1 MHLLSMFV
9 INLDRSPK
17 RFALMHAQ
25 ARVLG
30 LRFERVPG
38 VDGTEALPDW
48 AVAQF
53 LNQSGQSHTGLSK
66 GEVGCYAS
74 HLLVMSKIVERGLEA
89 AIILEDD
96 AVLDDSFA
104 RLVERASRAV
114 PDPWD
119 CIHLSTRFKRPAFP
133 IADLGSGRSLVR
145 YMRQPINSTAY
156 MISLAGAAKLAAPRP
171 RTRPFDVEFRQPWLS
186 GLEMFGIS
194 PALVRPHEHLAST
207 IDADWKTHPSK
218 ANRRRAT
225 SRQQALW
232 KPGLA
237 SQIQGWLYV
246 LTRLGI
252 TGTLHCWT
260 IGLRKLRNAMIRSVV
275 PSSPRLQKAKFR

>member
-1 MHLLSMFV
+1 MRSFPIFV
-9 INLDRSPK
+9 INLDRSPE
-17 RFALMHAQ
+17 RLALMRTQ
-25 ARVLG
+25 ALAAG
-30 LRFERVPG
+30 LRFERVRG
-38 VDGTEALPDW
+38 LNGIQELPTW
-48 AVAQF
+48 AKPQF
-53 LNQSGQSHTGLSK
+53 LDDSGRTPNGLSA

-74 HLLVMSKIVERGLEA
+74 HLLVMSKIVERGLQG
-89 AIILEDD
+89 AIVLEDD

-104 RLVERASRAV
+104 RFVERASNAV

-186 GLEMFGIS
+186 GLEVFGIF

-218 ANRRRAT
+218 TNRRRAT

-252 TGTLHCWT
+252 TGALHCWAT
-260 IGLRKLRNAMIRSVV
+260 RLRELRNATIRSEG
-275 PSSPRLQKAKFR
+275 PSSPRLQKAKFQ

>member
-1 MHLLSMFV
+1 MRSFPIFV
-9 INLDRSPK
+9 INLDRSPE
-17 RFALMHAQ
+17 RMVLMRAQ
-25 ARVLG
+25 ARAAG
-30 LRFERVPG
+30 LRFERVRG
-38 VDGTEALPDW
+38 VNGIQELPIW
-48 AVAQF
+48 AKPQF
-53 LNQSGQSHTGLSK
+53 LDGRGRTRSGLST

-74 HLLVMSKIVERGLEA
+74 HLLVMSKILEQGLQG
-89 AIILEDD
+89 AIVLEDD

-104 RLVERASRAV
+104 RLVERASSAV

-133 IADLGSGRSLVR
+133 IVDLGSGRSLVR

-186 GLEMFGIS
+186 GLEMFGIF
-194 PALVRPHEHLAST
+194 PALVHPHEHLAST
-207 IDADWKTHPSK
+207 IDADWKTRRSK
-218 ANRRRAT
+218 ANRLRAT

-237 SQIQGWLYV
+237 SQIRGWFYV

-252 TGTLHCWT
+252 AGALHCWT
-260 IGLRKLRNAMIRSVV
+260 TRLGELRNATMV